1 MLRSVLVPR
10 PYTQADV
17 ARAPPHDRALE
28 HIAPRFPNY
37 TCEWLARKPRAP
49 KTRYVCIPRCSRVFF
64 RRAPPPCPPRAPFHT
79 PHTPASFQQITLRGS
94 VEVVTEFFGYA
105 INSILYQ
112 RGIYPPESFTSV
124 AKYGLSV
131 LVTSDEG
138 LKSYLVQVLRQ
149 LAEWLTKGEV
159 QKLVVVIT
167 GVESREVLE
176 RWVFNIDTDKTAL
189 APGVTRV
196 KAHKE
201 IQGEIQAIIRQV
213 TACVTFL
220 PLLEEACSFDLLVYA
235 DTAAKVPAA
244 WEESDPK
251 VRVCGD
257 GGQRPRPPPPPL
269 LPTNCRDTHPPAQYI
284 ATSSEVRLRSFTTSI
299 HKVAPT
305 VSFKQAA
312 GV

>member
-1 MLRSVLVPR
+1 M
-10 PYTQADV
+10 
-17 ARAPPHDRALE
+17 
-28 HIAPRFPNY
+28 
-37 TCEWLARKPRAP
+37 
-49 KTRYVCIPRCSRVFF
+49 
-64 RRAPPPCPPRAPFHT
+64 
-79 PHTPASFQQITLRGS
+79 
-94 VEVVTEFFGYA
+94 EVVTEFFGYA

-159 QKLVVVIT
+159 QKLIVVIT
-167 GVESREVLE
+167 GVESKEVLE
-176 RWVFNIDTDKTAL
+176 RWVFNIDTDKAAM

-196 KAHKE
+196 KSHKD

-235 DTAAKVPAA
+235 DTVAKVPAA

-251 VRVCGD
+251 VRGEEGAPRCTPHTGYLLSVLLWLQWRAHTHANLLNPFTLPVFTSSTLQQARRFACGPS
-257 GGQRPRPPPPPL
+257 PRPSTRWRPQCR
-269 LPTNCRDTHPPAQYI
+269 TNR
-284 ATSSEVRLRSFTTSI
+284 
-299 HKVAPT
+299 
-305 VSFKQAA
+305 
-312 GV
+312 

>member
-1 MLRSVLVPR
+1 MASA
-10 PYTQADV
+10 TAQATKNEIS
-17 ARAPPHDRALE
+17 L
-28 HIAPRFPNY
+28 
-37 TCEWLARKPRAP
+37 K
-49 KTRYVCIPRCSRVFF
+49 
-64 RRAPPPCPPRAPFHT
+64 
-79 PHTPASFQQITLRGS
+79 GS

-159 QKLVVVIT
+159 QKLCVVIT
-167 GVESREVLE
+167 GVETKEVLE
-176 RWVFNIDTDKTAL
+176 RWVFNIDTDKAAM
-189 APGVTRV
+189 APGVVRSKTQ
-196 KAHKE
+196 KD

-220 PLLEEACSFDLLVYA
+220 PLLEEPCSFDLLVYTNTEA
-235 DTAAKVPAA
+235 SVPAA

-251 VRVCGD
+251 VR
-257 GGQRPRPPPPPL
+257 PRAL
-269 LPTNCRDTHPPAQYI
+269 RAALCRGRLQLLFSLPTALLRAPLSLSLSPPRSPTSSAASPQYI
-284 ATSSEVRLRSFTTSI
+284 ASSAEVRLRSFTTSI
-299 HKVAPT
+299 HKVAPV
-305 VSFKQAA
+305 VSYKNA
-312 GV
+312 GGGNL

>member
-1 MLRSVLVPR
+1 L
-10 PYTQADV
+10 
-17 ARAPPHDRALE
+17 
-28 HIAPRFPNY
+28 
-37 TCEWLARKPRAP
+37 
-49 KTRYVCIPRCSRVFF
+49 
-64 RRAPPPCPPRAPFHT
+64 
-79 PHTPASFQQITLRGS
+79 QITLRGS

-196 KAHKE
+196 KSHKD

-251 VRVCGD
+251 VR
-257 GGQRPRPPPPPL
+257 RLPRAEWGWVVRGCEF
-269 LPTNCRDTHPPAQYI
+269 PTNRP
-284 ATSSEVRLRSFTTSI
+284 
-299 HKVAPT
+299 
-305 VSFKQAA
+305 
-312 GV
+312 

>member
-1 MLRSVLVPR
+1 M
-10 PYTQADV
+10 
-17 ARAPPHDRALE
+17 
-28 HIAPRFPNY
+28 
-37 TCEWLARKPRAP
+37 
-49 KTRYVCIPRCSRVFF
+49 
-64 RRAPPPCPPRAPFHT
+64 
-79 PHTPASFQQITLRGS
+79 
-94 VEVVTEFFGYA
+94 EVVTEFFGYA

-167 GVESREVLE
+167 GVESKEVLE

-196 KAHKE
+196 KPHKE

-235 DTAAKVPAA
+235 DTAAKGPAA

-251 VRVCGD
+251 VRCAAGWRRALTAPPPQ
-257 GGQRPRPPPPPL
+257 QRKHPAPRRAMTLTRPPAP
-269 LPTNCRDTHPPAQYI
+269 PPAQYI
-284 ATSSEVRLRSFTTSI
+284 ATSAEVRLRSFTTSI

-305 VSFKQAA
+305 VSYKATA
-312 GV
+312 GEA

>member
-1 MLRSVLVPR
+1 M
-10 PYTQADV
+10 
-17 ARAPPHDRALE
+17 
-28 HIAPRFPNY
+28 
-37 TCEWLARKPRAP
+37 
-49 KTRYVCIPRCSRVFF
+49 
-64 RRAPPPCPPRAPFHT
+64 
-79 PHTPASFQQITLRGS
+79 
-94 VEVVTEFFGYA
+94 TEFFGYA

-167 GVESREVLE
+167 GVESKEVLE

-196 KAHKE
+196 KPHKE

-251 VRVCGD
+251 VREG
-257 GGQRPRPPPPPL
+257 PPPHYNSRRKENPSLAPVNVAPPL
-269 LPTNCRDTHPPAQYI
+269 PFLPTPPTPTPPAR
-284 ATSSEVRLRSFTTSI
+284 ACSTLPR
-299 HKVAPT
+299 APRCACGPLPPAST
-305 VSFKQAA
+305 R
-312 GV
+312 